1 MGKHKHQNTSSIEN
15 SWAIAIN
22 RKSQPFYVNEEQVKE
37 IIKNNIGQEIL
48 LWKNG
53 MTDWKNALTFPEFMS
68 TPPLYIQPP
77 TLPKIVENIK
87 NVQQNLKV
95 STDEHKLKNKI

>member
-1 MGKHKHQNTSSIEN
+1 
-15 SWAIAIN
+15 
-22 RKSQPFYVNEEQVKE
+22 
-37 IIKNNIGQEIL
+37 
-48 LWKNG
+48 